1 MRPIFDPMLV
11 ENYPTDFTIDAW
23 EIDPE
28 ERLRGARFRCHAR
41 FQREPLEDRQ
51 ASAGVLLDESA
62 FRVRAAFLDHRPRR
76 ARHGAHER
84 NFVLEELK
92 SPVLQLVPGEK
103 ICYVTDVVYH
113 DRNAGRI
120 AELEGARAG
129 QC

>member
-1 MRPIFDPMLV
+1 MRGSSASRSRTGRHPRAFSS
-11 ENYPTDFTIDAW
+11 TKARSGCARRSSTIV
-23 EIDPE
+23 
-28 ERLRGARFRCHAR
+28 RGA
-41 FQREPLEDRQ
+41 PGDTP
-51 ASAGVLLDESA
+51 
-62 FRVRAAFLDHRPRR
+62 VRAWWRD
-76 ARHGAHER
+76 RHGAHER